1 MSGESAPVLLIPAS
15 APHSRQTLNM
25 HSILHFAD
33 VRSDCVCYWTNIP
46 PTELAFHATLPVM
59 KVG

>member
-33 VRSDCVCYWTNIP
+33 MHSDCVCAIGQT
-46 PTELAFHATLPVM
+46 FHQLN
-59 KVG
+59 